1 MEFSA
6 LRREIHRVVKA
17 QKNVAVESDSA
28 MLLFKHILRKLFSC
42 NKQTE
47 PKPKLNQNRGH

>member
-28 MLLFKHILRKLFSC
+28 MLLFQHILRKLFSC